1 MSVSGQGE
9 SKYDLQAW
17 VRDIP
22 RYYKRAVLTLIDLV
36 LLSAALW
43 VAFSLRFGT
52 PYMPP
57 DSPAMLLLMVAA
69 PLIGVATLWWFGVYR
84 LVTRY
89 MGYLGAVQVV
99 TGIGLATLIWSLLV
113 FMVGQVGIPRSVVVL
128 FSVIAVA
135 FLTLVRYAIKVGLDA
150 ANFRISRNKIAISPQ
165 SAIIYGAGL
174 MGTRLLADVRRAQDR
189 LIVAFVDPSPTLWR
203 QYVHGIKVYAPNRLA
218 PLIERNKVT
227 EVLIALPGSQRRER
241 REVLQEL
248 ERLPVSVKILPA
260 YEDVTAGDVG
270 LTNLREVEVGDLL
283 GRDPVKPITALMERG
298 IQGKSIL
305 VTGAGGSIG
314 SELVRQVVKQS
325 PRLIVLLDHSEP
337 ALFKIEI
344 ELQELAAKTFGTSP
358 PIVKAVLGS
367 VLDRKL
373 VKNIMKSNEIETV
386 YHAAAYK
393 HVPLVE
399 ENPTVGLDNNVFG
412 TQVVAEVAS
421 ECGVERFVLVS
432 TDKAVRPTNVMGASK
447 RLAEL
452 VLQAKAAE
460 QAAPIF
466 SVVRFGNV
474 LDSSGSVV
482 PRFREQIRKGG
493 PITVTHPEVTRYF
506 MSIPEAAELVIQ
518 AGAMARGGEVF
529 VLQMGDPVRIA
540 DLARLMV
547 HLSNLEVRDEN
558 NPDGSIEI
566 AYIGLR
572 PGEKL
577 YEELLIRVDAEPT
590 EHPRIFKSDEPF
602 LRTYDLEQA
611 LKQLRQAMA
620 DNNRSAIQAVLT
632 RTVEGYNARNHEK
645 STVPSDAM
653 EMGATSGPMRPG
665 QCIKLHVR
673 RHLDERT
680 PLRPQR
686 VKGDLAKG

>member
-1 MSVSGQGE
+1 MSVGGQGE
-9 SKYDLQAW
+9 SRYDLQAW
-17 VRDIP
+17 IRNVP
-22 RYYKRAVLTLIDLV
+22 RYYKRAVLILIDV
-36 LLSAALW
+36 MLLSAALW

-52 PYMPP
+52 LYVPP
-57 DSPAMLLLMVAA
+57 DNPAMLLLMFAA

-89 MGYLGAVQVV
+89 MGYIGAVQVV

-113 FMVGQVGIPRSVVVL
+113 FMVGQVGIPRSTVVL

-135 FLTLVRYAIKVGLDA
+135 FLTLVRYAIKLVLDA
-150 ANFRISRNKIAISPQ
+150 ANFRISRNKIAVSPQ
-165 SAIIYGAGL
+165 STIIYGAGL
-174 MGTRLLADVRRAQDR
+174 MGTRLLADARRARDR
-189 LIVAFVDPSPTLWR
+189 VIVAFVDPSPTLWR
-203 QYVHGIKVYAPNRLA
+203 QYVDGIKVYAPNKLA
-218 PLIERNKVT
+218 ALIERNKVT
-227 EVLIALPGSQRRER
+227 EVLIALPRSQRRER

-248 ERLPVSVKILPA
+248 ERLPVRVKILPA
-260 YEDVTAGDVG
+260 YEDVASGEVR
-270 LTNLREVEVGDLL
+270 LINLREVEVGDLL

-325 PRLIVLLDHSEP
+325 PRLIVLLDLSEP
-337 ALFKIEI
+337 ALYRINI
-344 ELQELAAKTFGTSP
+344 ELRELAAKRLASSP

-373 VKNIMKSNEIETV
+373 VKNIIKTNKIETV

-399 ENPTVGLDNNVFG
+399 ENSIVGLDNNAFG
-412 TQVVAEVAS
+412 THVVADVAS

-460 QAAPIF
+460 KATPVF

-493 PITVTHPEVTRYF
+493 PVTVTHPEVTRYF

-540 DLARLMV
+540 DLARLMI
-547 HLSNLEVRDEN
+547 HLSNLEVRDED
-558 NPDGSIEI
+558 NPDGDIEI
-566 AYIGLR
+566 SYIGLR

-577 YEELLIRVDAEPT
+577 YEELLISADAEPT

-602 LRTYDLEQA
+602 LRTSDLEQA
-611 LKQLRQAMA
+611 FKQLQQAMA

-632 RTVEGYNARNHEK
+632 RTVEGYKARKHEEGALATEWINETL
-645 STVPSDAM
+645 TV
-653 EMGATSGPMRPG
+653 
-665 QCIKLHVR
+665 H
-673 RHLDERT
+673 
-680 PLRPQR
+680 
-686 VKGDLAKG
+686 